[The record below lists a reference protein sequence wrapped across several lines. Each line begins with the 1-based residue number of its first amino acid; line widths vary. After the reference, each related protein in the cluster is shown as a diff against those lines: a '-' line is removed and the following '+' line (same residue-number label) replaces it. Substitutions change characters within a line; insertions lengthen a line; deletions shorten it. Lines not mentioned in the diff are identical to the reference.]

1 MLSPDLMK
9 SDFSGPNLHLWCK
22 QISEKRKA
30 ALAYLDQCLILC
42 DQLLES
48 KTRIYFS
55 DHGASYPNVANWSE
69 VRLHTYCLAL
79 GKGIPKMTVSDFFS
93 FVYFEQLIRWI
104 LAPWEN
110 DAYDFLQ
117 KEAVFQG
124 EDYYSESIV
133 NAAIKFIKKGYPHNG
148 IAFRGVR
155 TDSCK
160 YVLNALG
167 EEYFYIIG
175 EDGTETLT
183 PLEDNALRQKLQ
195 SKCGTYFIDIRK
207 YNKFKY
213 SRKLYESILHDHPE
227 LGKPL
232 WAAEEI

>member
-9 SDFSGPNLHLWCK
+9 FDFSGPNLHLWCEE
-22 QISEKRKA
+22 ISEQRKVT
-30 ALAYLDQCLILC
+30 LAYLDQCLILC

-48 KTRIYFS
+48 KTRIYLS
-55 DHGASYPNVANWSE
+55 DHGSYWPNIPNWCE
-69 VRLHTYCLAL
+69 DRLHTYCLVL
-79 GKGIPKMTVSDFFS
+79 GRGIRKMTVSSFFS
-93 FVYFEQLIRWI
+93 FVNFEQLIRWI
-104 LAPWEN
+104 LAPREN
-110 DAYDFLQ
+110 DISGFLAN
-117 KEAVFQG
+117 EAVFQG
-124 EDYYSESIV
+124 EDYYSESVV
-133 NAAIKFIKKGYPHNG
+133 NAVIKFIKKGNPHDG

-155 TDSCK
+155 TNNCK

-167 EEYFYIIG
+167 EEYFYLIG

-227 LGKPL
+227 LGTPL
-232 WAAEEI
+232 WATDET